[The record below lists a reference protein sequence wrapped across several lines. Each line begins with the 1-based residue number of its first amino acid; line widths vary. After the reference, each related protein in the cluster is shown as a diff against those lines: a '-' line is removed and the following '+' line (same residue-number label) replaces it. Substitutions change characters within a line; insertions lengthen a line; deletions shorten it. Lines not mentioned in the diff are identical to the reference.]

1 MSQMDDTRLRS
12 AYRDL
17 TETASRTTEAP
28 DIAPEVL
35 QQLADGTYAGADRD
49 ALLER
54 ALSHDQTARE
64 LSFLLDV
71 RAASADRPAAQSWR
85 GWAMAATLL
94 VVVLSGIRL
103 LGRASDDDPLRS
115 PNAAVTVVEP
125 GVDGVIDVS
134 TRFTWRAVSGAARY
148 DVEVLR
154 ADGALLASAT
164 TADTSATLAFAA
176 PLTPG
181 ERLSWWVTAT
191 LADGTTRRSAPTS
204 LRTR

>member
-12 AYRDL
+12 AYRHL
-17 TETASRTTEAP
+17 MEGASSTTEAL

-71 RAASADRPAAQSWR
+71 RAASVDRPVAQSWR
-85 GWAMAATLL
+85 RWAMAATLL
-94 VVVLSGIRL
+94 VVVISGVRL
-103 LGRASDDDPLRS
+103 LGGGSNDEPMRS
-115 PNAAVTVVEP
+115 PNAAVTIVEP
-125 GVDGVIDVS
+125 GAEGVIEAS
-134 TRFTWRAVSGAARY
+134 TRFTWRAVTGATRY

-154 ADGALLASAT
+154 ADGSLLASAT
-164 TADTSATLAFAA
+164 TPDTSATLAFAA

-181 ERLSWWVTAT
+181 VRVSWWVTAT